1 MGATRGELALC
12 RLPRAAGWRWGGSGQ
27 REGKN
32 LEVPVIL
39 RVSVS
44 GSPGIQPGLI
54 RSHAL
59 LFRGRS
65 AARLGRFPTA

>member
-1 MGATRGELALC
+1 MGGTRGELALC
-12 RLPRAAGWRWGGSGQ
+12 RLPRRRGGGGHG
-27 REGKN
+27 EGKN
-32 LEVPVIL
+32 LKVPVSL

-44 GSPGIQPGLI
+44 GSPGIQPRLI